1 MGTAV
6 AVVLAL
12 GSIACAIWFGIRY
25 ERSRINTET
34 TREIAKLKST
44 VRQVRDTVAGMDE
57 DELDRFL
64 YGPADRLPAGDDRE
78 QRG

>member
-34 TREIAKLKST
+34 NLEIAKLKSS

-57 DELDRFL
+57 DELDRFVF
-64 YGPADRLPAGDDRE
+64 GPADRLPAGDDRE